1 MKKYIKI
8 IICLLFMSNN
18 ILAQK
23 NTTSKNSVVK
33 EQKILPFVNGSHF
46 IIHSKILNEN
56 REIHMYLPQNYDKSN
71 KKYPVLYVLDGENE
85 FHQIT
90 GIVGELSSG
99 GRIQEMIVVGIPNF
113 SPRLHRMRDFG
124 RSPNK
129 LLEKYASLGLKADNF
144 IAFLEEELITHIN
157 QNFRT
162 NNFRILSGKSLS
174 GNFTVDLLL
183 RKPDL
188 FEAYIASSPVIG
200 SNDDLAYRKAKALFS
215 KQKSFNK
222 FLYLS
227 MANES
232 LGNYELI
239 QRPMAKLV
247 KLLEE
252 NASSDFNWSYRHFP
266 EENHS
271 TIGLITNYY
280 ALVKLYESWR
290 PPSFSSIK
298 DFKDRGGINFIKENY
313 KKSKIF
319 GLKVTENLPQRHIM
333 SLASVYRKERKF
345 KELKQFILNE
355 PGVNTEVLR
364 KIGEWFL
371 HWPAGYEKE
380 AISYFEIWAKRYPK
394 SYIPLLAISHS
405 YFILKQKEESD
416 KYQQKALSLHKE
428 NPDSDF
434 KDWQD
439 RYSVSN

>member
-1 MKKYIKI
+1 MKKHIRI
-8 IICLLFMSNN
+8 FVGLLFVGTN
-18 ILAQK
+18 ILAQENNTIK
-23 NTTSKNSVVK
+23 NVVVK
-33 EQKILPFVNGSHF
+33 EQKISPLVNGSAF
-46 IIHSKILNEN
+46 IIQSKILNED
-56 REIHMYLPQNYDKSN
+56 REIHMYLPQNYDTSN
-71 KKYPVLYVLDGENE
+71 KKYPVLYVLDGESE

-90 GIVGELSSG
+90 GIVNELSIG

-113 SPRLHRMRDFG
+113 SPRLHRIRDFG
-124 RSPNK
+124 RAPNK

-144 IAFLEEELITHIN
+144 IAFLEKELIAHIN

-162 NNFRILSGKSLS
+162 DNFRILSGKSLS
-174 GNFTVDLLL
+174 GNFTVDLML

-200 SNDDLAYRKAKALFS
+200 SNDDLVYRKAKIQFS
-215 KQKSFNK
+215 KKKSFNK
-222 FLYLS
+222 FLYFS

-239 QRPMAKLV
+239 QRPIPNFI

-252 NASSDFNWSYRHFP
+252 NAPSDLNWNYRHFP

-290 PPSFSSIK
+290 PPSFSSIQ
-298 DFKDRGGINFIKENY
+298 DFKDQGGISYLKENY
-313 KKSKIF
+313 KKSEFF
-319 GLKVTENLPQRHIM
+319 GSKVTDSLPQGHIM
-333 SLASVYRKERKF
+333 SLAAIYRKEKKF

-355 PGVNTEVLR
+355 PGVNAEVLR

-380 AISYFEIWAKRYPK
+380 AISYFEIWAKRNPK

-416 KYQQKALSLHKE
+416 KYKKKALFLQQE

-434 KDWQD
+434 DDWQE
-439 RYSVSN
+439 RYSISN